1 MIMPSSRLDHT
12 VCGPTPSLSFRAT
25 LCGERGRAPAP
36 APQPD
41 ATNKRAARRFAQGA
55 AAMAH
60 QANPRFAQNKPLHDD
75 IERVL
80 VGEEELHARIREMG
94 AHVSTT
100 YAGQNL
106 LLVSVLK
113 GSVVFM
119 ADLMRAISIPH
130 EIDFMATSSYGSDT
144 SSSGVVRIL
153 KDLNVSIE
161 ERNVVIVEDIID
173 SGNTLSY
180 LVRILQERKPATLRI
195 LTLLDKPERREVPI
209 DVDWIGFS
217 IPNEFVVGYGLD
229 YAEIYRNLPY
239 IGILKRSVYTPT
251 E

>member
-1 MIMPSSRLDHT
+1 MFPY
-12 VCGPTPSLSFRAT
+12 
-25 LCGERGRAPAP
+25 
-36 APQPD
+36 
-41 ATNKRAARRFAQGA
+41 
-55 AAMAH
+55 
-60 QANPRFAQNKPLHDD
+60 ANPRYQQAKPLHED

-80 VGEEELHARIREMG
+80 VDEQSLQARIREMG
-94 AHVSTT
+94 AVISST
-100 YAGQNL
+100 YAGQDL

-119 ADLMRAISIPH
+119 ADLMRAIEIPH
-130 EIDFMATSSYGSDT
+130 EIDFMATSSYGSDM

-161 ERNVVIVEDIID
+161 GRNVVIVEDIID
-173 SGNTLSY
+173 SGNTLNY

-209 DVDWIGFS
+209 HVDWIGFS

-229 YAEIYRNLPY
+229 YAEVYRNLPY
-239 IGILKRSVYTPT
+239 IGVLKRSIYVPT

>member
-1 MIMPSSRLDHT
+1 
-12 VCGPTPSLSFRAT
+12 
-25 LCGERGRAPAP
+25 
-36 APQPD
+36 
-41 ATNKRAARRFAQGA
+41 
-55 AAMAH
+55 MAH
-60 QANPRFAQNKPLHDD
+60 HANPRYQMETPLLED

-80 VGEEELHARIREMG
+80 VDETTLQARVRELGEILC
-94 AHVSTT
+94 ST
-100 YAGQNL
+100 YAGQDL

-119 ADLMRAISIPH
+119 ADLMRACAIPH

-161 ERNVVIVEDIID
+161 GRNVVIVEDIID

-180 LVRILQERKPATLRI
+180 LVRILQERRPASLRI

-209 DVDWIGFS
+209 HVDWIGFS

-229 YAEIYRNLPY
+229 YAEVYRNLPY
-239 IGILKRSVYTPT
+239 IGILKRSVYSPA
-251 E
+251 